1 MPDDTA
7 VPPALRPE
15 LHTQHRAAGA
25 PSAFMEGPPHTT
37 RRCPDLCGL
46 GKPQARADRQINV
59 GQNPHTPTRARQPCR
74 AFWRGSFLFT
84 TNVRPRRRTTIEPGR
99 TFSPRSE
106 FLTFM
111 I

>member
-1 MPDDTA
+1 MNA
-7 VPPALRPE
+7 
-15 LHTQHRAAGA
+15 
-25 PSAFMEGPPHTT
+25 
-37 RRCPDLCGL
+37 
-46 GKPQARADRQINV
+46 
-59 GQNPHTPTRARQPCR
+59 GQNPRAPTQARQPCR